1 MQRLSNEKDT
11 ERLTMKKLILI
22 SALLFSF
29 NGWAITDYKP
39 YDESAIAGEEIIKA
53 LEKAKS
59 NNKYIL
65 LQMGGNWCPD
75 CRTLGEYFSRPDIK
89 KWLDERVIL
98 VSVDVGEWDRNLDIV
113 EEYGNPISEGIPAL
127 VLLNPDNEVMFST
140 LAGELASA
148 RNMSKNDLVQWLE
161 SKIDPMIQ

>member
-1 MQRLSNEKDT
+1 
-11 ERLTMKKLILI
+11 MKKLILI
-22 SALLFSF
+22 SALLFGF
-29 NGWAITDYKP
+29 NGWAITDFKP
-39 YDESAIAGEEIIKA
+39 YDERVVAGEEIAKA
-53 LEKAKS
+53 LGIAKS
-59 NNKYIL
+59 DNKYIL

-127 VLLNPDNEVMFST
+127 VLLNPDNEVIFAT

-148 RNMSKNDLVQWLE
+148 RNMSKNDLIQWLE
-161 SKIDPMIQ
+161 VKIDPLIQ

>member
-1 MQRLSNEKDT
+1 
-11 ERLTMKKLILI
+11 MKKLILI

-29 NGWAITDYKP
+29 NGWGITDYKP

-53 LEKAKS
+53 LKKAKS
-59 NNKYIL
+59 NNKHIL

-98 VSVDVGEWDRNLDIV
+98 ISVDVGEWDRNLDIV

-127 VLLNPDNEVMFST
+127 VLLNPDNEVTFST
-140 LAGELASA
+140 LAGELANA

-161 SKIDPMIQ
+161 SKIDPMIR

>member
-1 MQRLSNEKDT
+1 
-11 ERLTMKKLILI
+11 MKKLVLI

-29 NGWAITDYKP
+29 NGWAIPSYEP
-39 YDESAIAGEEIIKA
+39 YDENADASENISEAI
-53 LEKAKS
+53 EKAKLE
-59 NNKYIL
+59 NKYVL

-75 CRTLGEYFSRPDIK
+75 CRTLGEYFSRPEIK
-89 KWLDERVIL
+89 EWLDDRTVL

-127 VLLNPDNEVMFST
+127 VLLNSENEVLFAT

-148 RNMSKNDLVQWLE
+148 RSMSKNDLIVWLQT
-161 SKIDPMIQ
+161 KIDPMIN

>member
-1 MQRLSNEKDT
+1 
-11 ERLTMKKLILI
+11 MKKLILI
-22 SALLFSF
+22 SVLLFSF
-29 NGWAITDYKP
+29 NVWAITDYKP
-39 YDESAIAGEEIIKA
+39 YDENANAGEQISDA
-53 LEKAKS
+53 LETAKLK
-59 NNKYIL
+59 NRYVL

-89 KWLDERVIL
+89 KWLDERLIL

-127 VLLNPDNEVMFST
+127 ILLNSDNEVMFAT

-148 RNMSKNDLVQWLE
+148 RSM
-161 SKIDPMIQ
+161 SKIDLIDWLNKKIEPLID

>member
-1 MQRLSNEKDT
+1 
-11 ERLTMKKLILI
+11 MKKLILI

-29 NGWAITDYKP
+29 NGWGITDYKP

-53 LEKAKS
+53 LKKAKS

-148 RNMSKNDLVQWLE
+148 RNMSKNDLVQWLK

>member
-1 MQRLSNEKDT
+1 
-11 ERLTMKKLILI
+11 MKKLILI

-29 NGWAITDYKP
+29 NGWSIPAYEP
-39 YDESAIAGEEIIKA
+39 YDENADALDSISKA
-53 LEKAKS
+53 LEIAELE
-59 NNKYIL
+59 NKYVL

-89 KWLDERVIL
+89 EWLDDRAIL
-98 VSVDVGEWDRNLDIV
+98 VSVDVGEWNRNLDIV

-127 VLLNPDNEVMFST
+127 VLLNSENEVIFAT

-148 RNMSKNDLVQWLE
+148 RSMSKNDLIVWLQT
-161 SKIDPMIQ
+161 KIDPMIN

>member
-1 MQRLSNEKDT
+1 
-11 ERLTMKKLILI
+11 MKRLILI

-39 YDESAIAGEEIIKA
+39 YDENANAGEQISDA
-53 LEKAKS
+53 LETAKLK
-59 NNKYIL
+59 NRYVL

-89 KWLDERVIL
+89 EWLDERVIL

-113 EEYGNPISEGIPAL
+113 EKYENPISEGVPAL
-127 VLLNPDNEVMFST
+127 VLINSNNEVMFAT

-148 RNMSKNDLVQWLE
+148 RSMSKNDLIDWLNK
-161 SKIDPMIQ
+161 KIEPLID

>member
-1 MQRLSNEKDT
+1 
-11 ERLTMKKLILI
+11 MKKLILI

-29 NGWAITDYKP
+29 NGSAIPAYEP
-39 YDESAIAGEEIIKA
+39 YDENADALDSISKA
-53 LEKAKS
+53 LEIAELE
-59 NNKYIL
+59 NKYVL

-89 KWLDERVIL
+89 EWLDDRAIL
-98 VSVDVGEWDRNLDIV
+98 VSVDVGEWNRNLDIV

-127 VLLNPDNEVMFST
+127 VLLNSENEVIFAT

-148 RNMSKNDLVQWLE
+148 RSMSKNDLIVWLQT
-161 SKIDPMIQ
+161 KIDPMIN